1 MLDSVIL
8 SIVEHMI
15 PNMSLENRKLP
26 QEAEEVQLLLGAILE
41 ELSTI
46 EKDLS
51 ELARNRAFV
60 QEITTIQDKI

>member
-1 MLDSVIL
+1 
-8 SIVEHMI
+8 
-15 PNMSLENRKLP
+15 MSLENRKLP